1 MSEFNSK
8 QAEWDE
14 IARVNRDFKAQ
25 VGRPFDD
32 VLWQALSID
41 VEQKLMLSA
50 HANSILDVGC
60 GNGLLL
66 SKLLSKCAH
75 YAGIDYSEAMIGE
88 AKKLLPAGTFYQSQ
102 ASQLPFDDNEFERV
116 LSYSIFHYFPS
127 YQYAL
132 DVIKEMIRVCKPGGV
147 ILIGDILDNRFEQ
160 DIKSNS
166 NLEYEK
172 TIPLIHRYSQWRFFS
187 FEQLK
192 SDLQHHVNKVEILTQ
207 PAHFPLSQYRK
218 DLRLWV

>member
-14 IARVNRDFKAQ
+14 IARINSDFKAQ

-32 VLWQALSID
+32 TLWQALCDD

-50 HANSILDVGC
+50 QGNSILDVGC

-66 SKLLSKCAH
+66 SKLQKCSQ
-75 YAGIDYSEAMIGE
+75 YAGVDYSQAMIDE
-88 AKKLLPAGTFYQSQ
+88 AKKLLPQGVFYQSQ
-102 ASQLPFDDNEFERV
+102 ASDLQFADNEFERV

-132 DVIKEMIRVCKPGGV
+132 DVIKEMIRVCRPGGV
-147 ILIGDILDNRFEQ
+147 ILIGDILDKHFEH
-160 DIKSNS
+160 DIKSS
-166 NLEYEK
+166 SDLEYEK
-172 TIPLIHRYSQWRFFS
+172 TIPLIHRYSLWRFFS
-187 FEQLK
+187 FEQLET
-192 SDLQHHVNKVEILTQ
+192 DLQHCVKKVEILTQ
-207 PAHFPLSQYRK
+207 PDSFPLSRYRK

>member
-8 QAEWDE
+8 QVEWDE
-14 IARVNRDFKAQ
+14 IARINSDFKAQ

-32 VLWQALSID
+32 TLWQALIDD
-41 VEQKLMLSA
+41 VEQKLMFSA
-50 HANSILDVGC
+50 QGNSILDVGC

-66 SKLLSKCAH
+66 SKLHKCSQ
-75 YAGIDYSEAMIGE
+75 YAGVDYSQAMIDE
-88 AKKLLPAGTFYQSQ
+88 AKKLLPQGVFYQSQ
-102 ASQLPFDDNEFERV
+102 ASVLQFDNNEFERV

-147 ILIGDILDNRFEQ
+147 ILIGDILDKHFEH
-160 DIKSNS
+160 DIKSAS
-166 NLEYEK
+166 DLEYEK

-192 SDLQHHVNKVEILTQ
+192 TDLQHCVKKVEILIQ
-207 PAHFPLSQYRK
+207 PEDFPLSRYRK